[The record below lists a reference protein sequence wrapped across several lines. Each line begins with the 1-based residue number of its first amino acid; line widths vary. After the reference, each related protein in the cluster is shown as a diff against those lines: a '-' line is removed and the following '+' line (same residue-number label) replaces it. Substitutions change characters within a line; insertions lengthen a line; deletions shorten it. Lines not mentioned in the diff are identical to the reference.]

1 MLISDDATID
11 DNIRD
16 RVRAIELKN
25 NEMLNNTQEGD
36 ILNYFLH
43 FEGYVTGS
51 RFEKVD
57 EESYL

>member
-36 ILNYFLH
+36 ILNYFLP